1 MTTFLFVRH
10 GVTDHTG
17 HKLSGWMEGI
27 HLNEEGRR
35 QAGAVADALAEVE
48 FKAIYSSPIERCYET
63 AEVIAER
70 HPKVEIVTERDL
82 GEVGYGKWTNR
93 TLKSLMKTK
102 LWEVVQRRP
111 SAVTFPDGESFR
123 SVQYRAV
130 NAIEEIRGKHRRGAV
145 CCVTHGDVIKLVL
158 AHYLGVHIDLFQRI
172 VTAPAGISAVSV
184 GDGDPRVWSLNAT
197 PMQIPGR
204 TL

>member
-1 MTTFLFVRH
+1 MT
-10 GVTDHTG
+10 
-17 HKLSGWMEGI
+17 E
-27 HLNEEGRR
+27 
-35 QAGAVADALAEVE
+35 
-48 FKAIYSSPIERCYET
+48 P
-63 AEVIAER
+63 
-70 HPKVEIVTERDL
+70 DL

-111 SAVTFPDGESFR
+111 SAVTFPDGESFL

-130 NAIEEIRGKHRRGAV
+130 TAVEQIRKKHRHGAV

-184 GDGDPRVWSLNAT
+184 GDGDPHVWSLNAM

-204 TL
+204 E

>member
-1 MTTFLFVRH
+1 MTTLFLVRH

-27 HLNEEGRR
+27 HLNDEGRD
-35 QAGAVADALAEVE
+35 QAKAAAEALAEVE
-48 FKAIYSSPIERCYET
+48 FKAIYSSPLERCFET
-63 AEVIAER
+63 AEAIAEK
-70 HPKVEIVTERDL
+70 HPRLTIQTDSDL

-93 TLKSLMKTK
+93 TLTSLMKTK
-102 LWEVVQRRP
+102 LWEVVVHRP
-111 SAVTFPDGESFR
+111 SAVTFPEGESFL

-130 NAIEEIRGKHRRGAV
+130 NAVEGIRRKHRKGAV
-145 CCVTHGDVIKLVL
+145 CLVSHGDVIKLVL

-172 VTAPAGISAVSV
+172 VTAPAGISALSV
-184 GDGDPRVWSLNAT
+184 GDGVPRIWSLNAM

-204 TL
+204 SI

>member
-1 MTTFLFVRH
+1 MTTLLLVRH

-35 QAGAVADALAEVE
+35 QAEAAAEALSGVGL
-48 FKAIYSSPIERCYET
+48 KAIYSSPLERCYET
-63 AEVIAER
+63 AEAIARR
-70 HPKVEIVTERDL
+70 HPKLAIVTEREL
-82 GEVGYGKWTNR
+82 GEVGYGRWTGR

-102 LWEVVQRRP
+102 LWEVVRHRP
-111 SAVTFPDGESFR
+111 SAVTFPDGETLR

-130 NAIEEIRGKHRRGAV
+130 NAIEEIRKKHRHGAV

-172 VTAPAGISAVSV
+172 VTAPAGISALSV
-184 GDGDPRVWSLNAT
+184 GEGDPHIWSLNAM

-204 TL
+204 AM